1 MQSRYSVINWIAR
14 CIAFFF
20 VQSAF
25 GQFEKEFFPEIS
37 YLAGD
42 VFLVSKHKPNAQ
54 PKTLDKNES
63 IESIPPYA
71 IVSSKDSFVE
81 IDLLQGQSPY
91 TLRLGQSTGLEI
103 RNATDFYLFKGSFLI
118 ADRWERK
125 WAIESNTSKII
136 MNGSGTAIIEST
148 PLGFKLLILEGKY
161 EVESVPENH
170 FLLSGDLA
178 LITGTVGKISQRI
191 QIELPLLLSSSRLV
205 NYFPKP
211 LATQSRLIS
220 AAQVQVLR
228 TKSKYDAFIGGV
240 SEERKLRIWKIG
252 NQQKNP

>member
-14 CIAFFF
+14 CIPFFF

-25 GQFEKEFFPEIS
+25 SQFEKEFLPEIS
-37 YLAGD
+37 YLSGD
-42 VFLVSKHKPNAQ
+42 VFLVSKHKGNTQ
-54 PKTLDKNES
+54 TKTLDKNES
-63 IESIPPYA
+63 IQSIPPYT

-81 IDLLQGQSPY
+81 IDLPQDQSPY
-91 TLRLGQSTGLEI
+91 TLRMGQSTGLEI
-103 RNATDFYLFKGSFLI
+103 RKSSDFYLFKGSFLI

-191 QIELPLLLSSSRLV
+191 QIELPLLLGSSRLV

-211 LATQSRLIS
+211 LATQPRLIS